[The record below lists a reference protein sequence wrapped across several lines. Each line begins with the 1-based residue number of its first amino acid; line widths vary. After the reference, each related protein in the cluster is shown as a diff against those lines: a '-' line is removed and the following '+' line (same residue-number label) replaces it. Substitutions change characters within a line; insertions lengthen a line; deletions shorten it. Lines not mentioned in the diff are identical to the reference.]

1 MSRQTIA
8 KDIDLKIISEILK
21 VLAEGHET
29 ERSRTFLEIKD
40 ANGRAFRYASV
51 KNWPDESKKCI
62 NGKVEVR
69 NIDEAFGNMSDKGR
83 PRSNLHAILEDDE
96 DGQEKENE
104 EEEEEGAEE
113 HEEEGQEEGAGSMSR
128 RGGGRR

>member
-1 MSRQTIA
+1 MSRQIIA
-8 KDIDLKIISEILK
+8 KDIDLKIISEIFK
-21 VLAEGHET
+21 FLAEGHET

-51 KNWPDESKKCI
+51 KNWPNDSKKCI

-69 NIDEAFGNMSDKGR
+69 NIDEAFGNMVERMSDKGT
-83 PRSNLHAILEDDE
+83 PRSNLHAILDDDE

-104 EEEEEGAEE
+104 EMEEEGSN
-113 HEEEGQEEGAGSMSR
+113 HEDQACPLARDQGPAR
-128 RGGGRR
+128 R

>member
-1 MSRQTIA
+1 MSRQIMA
-8 KDIDLKIISEILK
+8 KDIDLKIISEIFK
-21 VLAEGHET
+21 FLAEGHET

-51 KNWPDESKKCI
+51 KNWPNDSKKCI

-69 NIDEAFGNMSDKGR
+69 NIDEAFGNMVERMSDKGT
-83 PRSNLHAILEDDE
+83 PRSNLHAILDDDE

-104 EEEEEGAEE
+104 EEEEEGSN
-113 HEEEGQEEGAGSMSR
+113 HEDQACPLARDQGPAR
-128 RGGGRR
+128 R

>member
-1 MSRQTIA
+1 MSRQIKA
-8 KDIDLKIISEILK
+8 KDIDLKIISKIFEF
-21 VLAEGHET
+21 LAEGHES

-51 KNWPDESKKCI
+51 KDWTDESKNCM

-69 NIDEAFGNMSDKGR
+69 NIDEAFGNMVERISDKGT

-96 DGQEKENE
+96 DGQEKEKE
-104 EEEEEGAEE
+104 EEEEEGSNQGDQACPLARDQ
-113 HEEEGQEEGAGSMSR
+113 GPAR
-128 RGGGRR
+128 R

>member
-1 MSRQTIA
+1 MA
-8 KDIDLKIISEILK
+8 KDIELKIISEIFK
-21 VLAEGHET
+21 FLAEGHET

-51 KNWPDESKKCI
+51 KNWPNESKKCN

-69 NIDEAFGNMSDKGR
+69 NIDEAFGNMVERISDKGT

-96 DGQEKENE
+96 DGQEKEKG
-104 EEEEEGAEE
+104 EEEEEGSN
-113 HEEEGQEEGAGSMSR
+113 QEDQACSLARDQGPAR
-128 RGGGRR
+128 R